1 MIRFDSHEFRRAG
14 RVPDK
19 LAPIRNVWE
28 KWAERLPCLYNP
40 GPEVTVGEQLVL
52 FRGCCPFRQYIP
64 SKPGKYGI
72 KIRTLCVAKSSYV
85 WNMQVNTRKAA
96 SGALEK
102 NGGVRILL
110 DTTEGL
116 RGRNITCDSFFTSNE
131 LGQELLK
138 RKMTMVDEVRKN
150 KPELPTVVL
159 VTKGREVFSS
169 KFAFTPSATLV
180 SYCPKRN
187 RSVVLLST
195 LHKDTEVGDGEDRKP
210 AVVMDYNRSKG
221 GVVNL
226 GKASGIYSC
235 KRVTARWPLVIFYNV
250 IDVSS
255 HNAVVI
261 WNKLNPTWMAGKR
274 NKKRAFLDQLGR
286 ELVTPQI
293 QRRGH
298 LPRTAAPA
306 ALARAVQGGGTWPQ
320 CARGPVCSRFSRGRQ
335 TQEVPFLPNE
345 EGL

>member
-1 MIRFDSHEFRRAG
+1 MPLKSFHTLSRMIRFDSREFRRAG

-40 GPEVTVGEQLVL
+40 GPEVTVGEQLGP

-72 KIRTLCVAKSSYV
+72 KIRTLCDATSSYV

-110 DTTEGL
+110 DMTEGL
-116 RGRNITCDSFFTSNE
+116 RWRNITCDSSFTSYE

-138 RKMTMVDEVRKN
+138 RKMTMVGEVRKN
-150 KPELPTVVL
+150 R
-159 VTKGREVFSS
+159 KGREVFSS
-169 KFAFTPSATLV
+169 KFAFIPSATLV

-187 RSVVLLST
+187 RSAVLLST
-195 LHKDTEVGDGEDRKP
+195 LHKDAEVGDGEDRKP

-226 GKASGIYSC
+226 GKATGIYSC
-235 KRVTARWPLVIFYNV
+235 KRVTARWPLVIFYNI

-255 HNAVVI
+255 HNAVII

-274 NKKRAFLDQLGR
+274 SKKRAFLDQLGR

-298 LPRTAAPA
+298 PHPA
-306 ALARAVQGGGTWPQ
+306 RRLRRP
-320 CARGPVCSRFSRGRQ
+320 SREPSRGWNLAPIRPRFRLQ
-335 TQEVPFLPNE
+335 PL
-345 EGL
+345 